1 MHELLGVW
9 TSTTATCPVRYR
21 ASRIIARS
29 SVPVRTR
36 NLVLSTSSGFC
47 RVPGMSGRSY
57 DRPAP
62 GGPRRQ
68 SPPGSGERGV
78 QVHRPFR
85 ARARQRTG
93 RPRRRRRL
101 APVARSGRPH
111 RARRRP
117 HRPGGVEAVV
127 IGTRPEAA
135 EATMRECVELSITD
149 VWMHRSFGVG
159 SVFAAAE
166 YTRNHR
172 DRRRLP
178 ADVQPTADFGH
189 KAMRFVLTP
198 RRGAQADLRI
208 RDPRGGALVG
218 VRAAGGRRSPSAGS
232 AGSCS
237 PPRGSARRH
246 PRARLPGPKRR
257 TAPGPRT
264 RRPTPRYQRRAHRPE
279 A

>member
-1 MHELLGVW
+1 VVRDVNRHQAQANEVFRY
-9 TSTTATCPVRYR
+9 TAL
-21 ASRIIARS
+21 
-29 SVPVRTR
+29 SV
-36 NLVLSTSSGFC
+36 LAHA
-47 RVPGMSGRSY
+47 SGRA
-57 DRPAP
+57 DPADVGAWP
-62 GGPRRQ
+62 LWRVLVDHT
-68 SPPGSGERGV
+68 E
-78 QVHRPFR
+78 
-85 ARARQRTG
+85 
-93 RPRRRRRL
+93 L
-101 APVARSGRPH
+101 AVDLTV
-111 RARRRP
+111 
-117 HRPGGVEAVV
+117 PGGVEAVV